1 MKQFEVTCDKIKLK
15 LTGLESKHITLIVWL
30 LFVLALLAGITLSI
44 WMMQPSGANTTSET
58 LQASADALDARP
70 IWALGPTVW
79 GLVGVYAIARV
90 FVPCSSWRR

>member
-1 MKQFEVTCDKIKLK
+1 MRQFEITRDKIKL
-15 LTGLESKHITLIVWL
+15 TGLDSKHITLIVWL

-58 LQASADALDARP
+58 LQASADALDALP
-70 IWALGPTVW
+70 IWAWVRTVW
-79 GLVGVYAIARV
+79 GLVGVYATAPV

>member
-1 MKQFEVTCDKIKLK
+1 MRQFEITRDKIKL
-15 LTGLESKHITLIVWL
+15 TGLDSKHITLIVWL